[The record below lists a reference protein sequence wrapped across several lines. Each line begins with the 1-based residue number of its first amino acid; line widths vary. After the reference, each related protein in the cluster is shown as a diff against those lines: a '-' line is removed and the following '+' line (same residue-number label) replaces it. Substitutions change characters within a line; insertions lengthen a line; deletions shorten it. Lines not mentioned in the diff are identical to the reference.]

1 MILLHRLE
9 GFYWV
14 ARTGGYHAAARAFP
28 YPITQP
34 AVHQQVSKLQ
44 DELGFKLLERVA
56 KDRMQLTPAG
66 RKLFEFCAPFF
77 EELPTLVRAL
87 QAGEYGGVLRIYA
100 APLVLRQLMPGWL
113 KRLHKAHPEMQIELR
128 ELVEPD
134 FKVLRDGAADL
145 LVDYLPELPND
156 MASMQVG
163 SLRAFLVLP
172 AGHALADKK
181 RASLATLKDETF
193 ISYNPGMVPFDLQM
207 QAFQQH
213 GLTPK
218 RTLSAGSAETILG
231 FVEAGMGFS
240 LVPSLDPDGPKGKGI
255 VAIPLASPKVEYP
268 VVAAWRK
275 DTPENA
281 LLDAVLEAAPR

>member
-1 MILLHRLE
+1 MLQLHRLE

-44 DELGFKLLERVA
+44 ADLGFKLLERVA

-66 RKLFEFCAPFF
+66 KKLFDFCAPFF

-87 QAGEYGGVLRIYA
+87 QAGEYGGVLRIVA

-113 KRLHKAHPEMQIELR
+113 KRLHKQSPEMQIELR

-134 FKVLRDGAADL
+134 LKVLRDGAADL
-145 LVDYLPELPND
+145 MVDYLPEVPD
-156 MASMQVG
+156 DIASMQVG
-163 SLRAFLVLP
+163 TLRAFLVLP
-172 AGHALADKK
+172 ANHPLADKK
-181 RASLATLKDETF
+181 RASLSALKDETF
-193 ISYNPGMVPFDLQM
+193 ISYNPGMVPFNLQM
-207 QAFQQH
+207 QAFALH
-213 GLTPK
+213 GLSPR
-218 RTLSAGSAETILG
+218 RTLSASSAETILG

-240 LVPSLDPDGPKGKGI
+240 LVPSIDPDGPKGKGI
-255 VAIPLASPKVEYP
+255 VAVPLAAPKVEYP

>member
-1 MILLHRLE
+1 M
-9 GFYWV
+9 

-66 RKLFEFCAPFF
+66 KKLFDFCAPLF

-87 QAGEYGGVLRIYA
+87 QAGEYGGVLRIYS

-113 KRLHKAHPEMQIELR
+113 KRLHKSHPEMQIELR

-145 LVDYLPELPND
+145 LVDYLPEVPGDL
-156 MASMQVG
+156 ATMQVG
-163 SLRAFLVLP
+163 LLRAFIVLP
-172 AGHALADKK
+172 ANHALADKK
-181 RASLATLKDETF
+181 RASLAALKDETF
-193 ISYNPGMVPFDLQM
+193 VSYNPGMVPFNLQM
-207 QAFQQH
+207 QALALH
-213 GLTPK
+213 GIAPR
-218 RTLSAGSAETILG
+218 RTLSAGSADTILG
-231 FVEAGMGFS
+231 FVEAGLGFS
-240 LVPSLDPDGPKGKGI
+240 IVPSIDPDGPKGRGV
-255 VAIPLASPKVEYP
+255 VAIPLAAPKIEYP

-281 LLDAVLEAAPR
+281 LLDAVLEAAPRG